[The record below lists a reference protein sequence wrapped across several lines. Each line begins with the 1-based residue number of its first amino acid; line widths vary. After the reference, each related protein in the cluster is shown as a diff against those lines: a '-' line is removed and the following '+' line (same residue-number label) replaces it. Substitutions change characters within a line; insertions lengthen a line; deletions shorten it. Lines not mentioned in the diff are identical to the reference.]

1 MQFNVTQ
8 CIVVGMQLKGQLQKV
23 CHLLSRPKVEK
34 NDRLDHY
41 FDCVSIIFQSISAK
55 L

>member
-8 CIVVGMQLKGQLQKV
+8 CVVVGMQLKGQLQNV

-41 FDCVSIIFQSISAK
+41 FDRIIFKSISAK
-55 L
+55 I